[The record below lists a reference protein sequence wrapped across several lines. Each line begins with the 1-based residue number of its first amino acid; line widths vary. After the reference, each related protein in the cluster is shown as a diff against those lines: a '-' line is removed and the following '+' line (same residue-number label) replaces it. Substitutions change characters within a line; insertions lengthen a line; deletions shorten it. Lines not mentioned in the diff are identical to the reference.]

1 MKATTTDY
9 RRKLWLNIMEDLGP
23 PAGCIVPLWLRCVYT
38 AIFPVHGLRCLL
50 DSACG
55 FDYLRLT
62 WKIHGVEFHDLSFVK
77 LALAKGELYRFSVV
91 NGVVMAERV
100 ELPKPSA
107 SDREG
112 WLPLP
117 KGKGPIPVTFPFLG
131 SDKGLL

>member
-1 MKATTTDY
+1 MTDC

-23 PAGCIVPLWLRCVYT
+23 PEGCIVPLWLRCIYT

-55 FDYLRLT
+55 FDYLRMV
-62 WKIHGVEFHDLSFVK
+62 WKIHGVEFSDLCFVK
-77 LALAKGELYRFSVV
+77 LALAKGELYQFSTV
-91 NGVVMAERV
+91 NGVIVVERV

-107 SDREG
+107 PDREG

-117 KGKGPIPVTFPFLG
+117 GGSIPAGFRFAEG
-131 SDKGLL
+131 KGLL

>member
-1 MKATTTDY
+1 MKAAITDY

-55 FDYLRLT
+55 FDYLRMT
-62 WKIHGVEFHDLSFVK
+62 WKIHGVEFHDLSFVR
-77 LALAKGELYRFSVV
+77 LALAKGGLYRFNVV
-91 NGVVMAERV
+91 NGVAMVERV
-100 ELPKPSA
+100 ELPKPSI

-112 WLPLP
+112 YLPLP
-117 KGKGPIPVTFPFLG
+117 SHRIPAAFPFRDSGGIL
-131 SDKGLL
+131 

>member
-1 MKATTTDY
+1 MKAAITDY

-55 FDYLRLT
+55 FDYLRMT
-62 WKIHGVEFHDLSFVK
+62 WKIHGVEFHDLSFVR
-77 LALAKGELYRFSVV
+77 LALAKGELYRFNVV
-91 NGVVMAERV
+91 NGVAMVERV
-100 ELPKPSA
+100 ELPKPSI

-112 WLPLP
+112 YLPLP
-117 KGKGPIPVTFPFLG
+117 NGPIPVTFPFRDSG
-131 SDKGLL
+131 GIF